1 MLNLATHERRLVAKN
16 KGIKNYKNMSGEK
29 LLSTLYELEIN
40 FKTLSEKGL
49 EQIAKMRRIK
59 SYKKCR
65 RASK

>member
-49 EQIAKMRRIK
+49 EQIAKMRKIK

-65 RASK
+65 RKS